1 MTHVT
6 CRLTAKQWD
15 QLRNPTLCNREWA
28 TFTFYLSLLL
38 ISSHLSPLP
47 ISSFHNGWGVYGN
60 GSAAAW
66 CFTDVL
72 VLGMAVSLMSN
83 KLLCKLFISYSTASF
98 RTVFLDEEVRQPH
111 TRPISTILH
120 THPLTAIHSLGHK
133 NIPGLSQDPRSIFPV
148 PCHQPAMFKYRD
160 KQLYY
165 DSSIIRG
172 VYVHHCHWMYYTEQ
186 RCADEHILACASTSL
201 PSKFQEF
208 P

>member
-1 MTHVT
+1 
-6 CRLTAKQWD
+6 
-15 QLRNPTLCNREWA
+15 
-28 TFTFYLSLLL
+28 
-38 ISSHLSPLP
+38 
-47 ISSFHNGWGVYGN
+47 
-60 GSAAAW
+60 
-66 CFTDVL
+66 
-72 VLGMAVSLMSN
+72 MSN

-120 THPLTAIHSLGHK
+120 THPLTAIHSLGHN

-186 RCADEHILACASTSL
+186 RCADEHILASASTSL

-208 P
+208 PGPRALRFPGLFRSWQFYKNNSRTFREVWERCIHMHKHCHN

>member
-1 MTHVT
+1 
-6 CRLTAKQWD
+6 
-15 QLRNPTLCNREWA
+15 
-28 TFTFYLSLLL
+28 
-38 ISSHLSPLP
+38 
-47 ISSFHNGWGVYGN
+47 
-60 GSAAAW
+60 
-66 CFTDVL
+66 
-72 VLGMAVSLMSN
+72 MSN

-165 DSSIIRG
+165 DSSIITG

-186 RCADEHILACASTSL
+186 RCASSIFWRLRPHHCLANSKNFQDHAHLDFQDFSGPGNFTKTIPGLSGRCGNAASTCTNTVTTECIQMNPAYVFFLKDSIL
-201 PSKFQEF
+201 G
-208 P
+208 